1 MSKLQRVILAITLCC
16 VLAQAGWFS
25 TDKTDRAKK
34 RMEAAEAA
42 ITKTKKILKPEL
54 HLDADLIG
62 EEDAPLDDADI
73 KAVLKDKTIIDTIT
87 PEDNLKLKNDEILQ
101 MWE

>member
-1 MSKLQRVILAITLCC
+1 
-16 VLAQAGWFS
+16 
-25 TDKTDRAKK
+25 
-34 RMEAAEAA
+34 MEAAEAA